1 MFLTL
6 FNNNSTILVT
16 LIKLFFQ
23 YGVMYMND
31 KFDRNTKESHDILN
45 KAIIFAVKRHA
56 GQTRKGTTIPYITHP
71 LETLATLN
79 TMRADMYLLAAGVL
93 HDVLEDTDTTE
104 EELKDLFGEEI
115 AELVKE
121 HTEDKSKSWLDRKKS
136 SIKKLQEATKREKM
150 LVMAD
155 KSSNLRNLLVDYT
168 IKGSDLWRR
177 FNAPK
182 EKQAWY
188 YSSIIDALAD
198 MQVFDDTADIYWDM
212 VGLYKDVFVTY
223 VYDQSEK
230 IIYQLDTNG
239 ENYYLKKGDTKWY
252 PFENEKISSQA
263 LVIPR
268 SDAERLEDNWYVKYG
283 KRES

>member
-1 MFLTL
+1 
-6 FNNNSTILVT
+6 
-16 LIKLFFQ
+16 
-23 YGVMYMND
+23 
-31 KFDRNTKESHDILN
+31 
-45 KAIIFAVKRHA
+45 
-56 GQTRKGTTIPYITHP
+56 
-71 LETLATLN
+71 
-79 TMRADMYLLAAGVL
+79 
-93 HDVLEDTDTTE
+93 
-104 EELKDLFGEEI
+104 
-115 AELVKE
+115 
-121 HTEDKSKSWLDRKKS
+121 
-136 SIKKLQEATKREKM
+136 
-150 LVMAD
+150 MAD
-155 KSSNLRNLLVDYT
+155 KTSNLRNLLVDYT
-168 IKGSDLWRR
+168 IKGSELWRR

-188 YSSIIDALAD
+188 YSNVIDALAD
-198 MQVFDDTADIYWDM
+198 MQVFDDTADVYWDM

-223 VYDQSEK
+223 VYDQTEK

>member
-1 MFLTL
+1 
-6 FNNNSTILVT
+6 
-16 LIKLFFQ
+16 
-23 YGVMYMND
+23 MND

-71 LETLATLN
+71 LETLAILN
-79 TMRADMYLLAAGVL
+79 TMRADMYLLSAGVL

-104 EELKDLFGEEI
+104 EELKDLFGDEI

-121 HTEDKSKSWLDRKKS
+121 HTEDKSKSWLERKKT

-155 KSSNLRNLLVDYT
+155 KTSNLRNLLVDYT
-168 IKGSDLWRR
+168 IKGAELWKR

-188 YSSIIDALAD
+188 YSNIIDALAD

-223 VYDQSEK
+223 VYDQTEK

-252 PFENEKISSQA
+252 PFENERISSQA

-283 KRES
+283 KKEQ